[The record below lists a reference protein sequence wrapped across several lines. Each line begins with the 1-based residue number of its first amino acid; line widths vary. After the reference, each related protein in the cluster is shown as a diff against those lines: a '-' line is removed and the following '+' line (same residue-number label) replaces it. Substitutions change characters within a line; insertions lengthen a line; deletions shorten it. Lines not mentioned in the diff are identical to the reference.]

1 MDVHIWK
8 TSGSTSDARTDGSFE
23 KTMKLP
29 FRTADRDASRKPLSA
44 PMTMKGERRGGGEV
58 ARCADA

>member
-23 KTMKLP
+23 NTMKLP
-29 FRTADRDASRKPLSA
+29 FRTADSDASRKPLSA
-44 PMTMKGERRGGGEV
+44 PMMETEEGEGREGAVRGE
-58 ARCADA
+58 